1 MTQTTINTV
10 CGPISSD
17 ELGKTLMH
25 EHVLVGFPGWEGD
38 LSMASFDKGEIVV
51 AAVEIFNQLKEI
63 GIKTYVD
70 ATPNDLGRFPEMY
83 KEISEKTGVNII
95 CSTGYYHEEKGGGAY
110 WKFRSALADIG
121 QELYDLFMK
130 ELTVGIRET
139 GIKAGV
145 IKVASSAGEITDFE
159 TAVFKAAAK
168 AQKDTGVPVITHT
181 QEGTMGPEQA
191 KLLIESGADPGQVQI
206 GHMCDNLDIDYQL
219 RTFEQGVYV
228 AWDRMG
234 IQVIEGCPMD
244 EQRYP
249 VLVDLIKHGHADRLM
264 LSHDAVLNILGRPL
278 ELPEEFQS
286 FLENANPF
294 HLFKNVIPVLKE
306 QGVTEDQIKTIFED
320 NPKRLFEGSS

>member
-1 MTQTTINTV
+1 MAQTTINTV
-10 CGPISSD
+10 TGPISSD
-17 ELGKTLMH
+17 ELGKTLIH

-38 LSMASFDKGEIVV
+38 LSMAVFDKGEIVDS
-51 AAVEIFNQLKEI
+51 AVEVLKELKET
-63 GIKTYVD
+63 GLSTYVD
-70 ATPNDLGRFPEMY
+70 ATPNDLGRAPELY
-83 KEISEKTGVNII
+83 KEISEKTDVNLI
-95 CSTGYYHEEKGGGAY
+95 CSTGYYHEEKGGSAY
-110 WKFRSALADIG
+110 WKFRSALADIEN
-121 QELYDLFMK
+121 ELYDLFMK
-130 ELTVGIRET
+130 ELTVGIRDT
-139 GIKAGV
+139 GIKPGV
-145 IKVASSAGEITDFE
+145 IKVASSVGEITDFE

-191 KLLIESGADPGQVQI
+191 KLLIEFGADPRQVQI

-234 IQVIEGCPMD
+234 VQVIEGCPMD

-249 VLVDLIKHGHADRLM
+249 VLVDLINRGHADRLM

-286 FLENANPF
+286 FLENLNPF
-294 HLFKNVIPVLKE
+294 HLFKNVIPILKV
-306 QGVTEDQIKTIFED
+306 QGVTENQIKTIFED
-320 NPKRLFEGSS
+320 NPRRLFEGK